1 MIVAALRSELVKL
14 SRRTL
19 LVGTYAGLGLAA
31 SLFTILL
38 FVQAPRT
45 GGGGLPSLAQLAQPN
60 GLIHGVSRAAVLLG
74 VVAFGIAASQI
85 ANEYSLG
92 TLRQLLVRQPRRP
105 VFLAG
110 KYLGV
115 VLFLVGAVLFS
126 SAVATGVAFVM
137 AHLRGVPTAAWTSGT
152 GIADLTRALGDLVL
166 ATVGFATFGL
176 VVGLLFRSSVAAII
190 VGFVWLLPFE
200 NIVARIVPQ
209 TASWLPGQLLQF
221 LAEGGSATADFS
233 HSLVLSGFYLLVAMA
248 AAAIVFQRKD
258 VTA

>member
-1 MIVAALRSELVKL
+1 MIAAALRSELVKL
-14 SRRTL
+14 RRPTL

-45 GGGGLPSLAQLAQPN
+45 GGGGLPSLAQLAQPD
-60 GLIHGVSRAAVLLG
+60 GLIHGVNRAAVLLG

-115 VLFLVGAVLFS
+115 LLFLVGAVLFS
-126 SAVATGVAFVM
+126 SVVATGVAFVM
-137 AHLRGVPTAAWTSGT
+137 AHLRGVPTAAWTSST

-200 NIVARIVPQ
+200 NIVVRIVPQ

-221 LAEGGSATADFS
+221 LAEGGSTTANYS
-233 HSLVLSGFYLLVAMA
+233 HSLVLSGFYLLVAMGA
-248 AAAIVFQRKD
+248 ATIVFQRKD